1 MTVTNS
7 ATSSDTAA
15 RSVPPAPQGAAQVAA
30 ERWENEGGPLRDPPR
45 DPPTTVVGPYT
56 RKPAW
61 SVLSLRD
68 LNESVRL
75 ERRADDPARL
85 AMEAGRAARAAV
97 RAAEASEDEAAAA
110 ARAGR
115 DRHRNPWEHT

>member
-7 ATSSDTAA
+7 ATSSDTPPQ
-15 RSVPPAPQGAAQVAA
+15 SKPPAPQGAAQVAA
-30 ERWENEGGPLRDPPR
+30 ERWENEGGPLRDPPSNF
-45 DPPTTVVGPYT
+45 VGPYT

-61 SVLSLRD
+61 SVLSLHD

-85 AMEAGRAARAAV
+85 AMEAGRAARAAA
-97 RAAEASEDEAAAA
+97 RAAEALEDKVGAA